1 MELGSPIILIGELD
15 VPLLVYQVCPFVL
28 VSLESYNRWSKMG
41 VKNNPPQNGQISQVF
56 STSFVPALRLVEA
69 ELGLGQW

>member
-1 MELGSPIILIGELD
+1 MELGSPIMLVGIPD

-41 VKNNPPQNGQISQVF
+41 VKNDLPKNGRISQVF
-56 STSFVPALRLVEA
+56 RQVFVPAPRLVEA
-69 ELGLGQW
+69 ELGLG